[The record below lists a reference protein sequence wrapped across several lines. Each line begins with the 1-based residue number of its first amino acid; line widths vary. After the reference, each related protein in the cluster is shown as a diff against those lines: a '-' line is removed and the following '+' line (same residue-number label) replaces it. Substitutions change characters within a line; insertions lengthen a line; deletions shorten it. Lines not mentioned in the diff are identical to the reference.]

1 MDGWRKKHGLRPPFT
16 PLFPTKTTQASKLH
30 FGVILGWTVAGSA
43 AVWVVA
49 SSLAAAAAADG
60 GGGGGGGA
68 SASGGGVGWYETTCQ
83 VGYGLLP
90 LVVASAASLLLPRA
104 PGGGAGGAA
113 RALVCGGAGWG
124 ALTAA
129 SLVSARAPALR
140 PHRALIAY
148 PCALLYGALALLTLY
163 HRSGGGKGG

>member
-1 MDGWRKKHGLRPPFT
+1 MW
-16 PLFPTKTTQASKLH
+16 A
-30 FGVILGWTVAGSA
+30 VAA
-43 AVWVVA
+43 A
-49 SSLAAAAAADG
+49 LAAAAVADG
-60 GGGGGGGA
+60 TAGGAGGG
-68 SASGGGVGWYETTCQ
+68 SSGPGVGLYETTCQ

-90 LVVASAASLLLPRA
+90 LVLASASALLLPRA

-124 ALTAA
+124 ALSAA

-148 PCALLYGALALLTLY
+148 PCGLLYGALALLTLY
-163 HRSGGGKGG
+163 HKGSGSGGNGRS